1 MSEIAHASGI
11 SVPAALQEKV
21 LVGGDL
27 SKLSSQ
33 ERLTYIGA
41 VCNSLGLNPLTR
53 PFEYINLSG
62 KLTLYARKD
71 ATEQLRSLRGISIEI
86 VSREVVEDTYV
97 VTARAV
103 DASGRRDESI
113 GAVSIGGLKGDAKAN
128 AIMKAETK
136 AKRRVTLSISG
147 LGLLDETEI
156 ETIPGAQPLRERD
169 ITPKEEKPGAE
180 PSTPAKP
187 RQGAVAP
194 PANVDPSTGE
204 LFDGESGTTVRPL
217 DQQGN
222 EMRHKLLDDPKS
234 GLIAGLSRTTNVD
247 MVAELKKWWH
257 GKKAYMPYALHEYGL
272 KIIGDRED
280 ELLGDM
286 KKAG

>member
-1 MSEIAHASGI
+1 MSEITHASGI

-103 DASGRRDESI
+103 DSSGRRDESI

-156 ETIPGAQPLRERD
+156 ETIPGAQPVKERD
-169 ITPKEEKPGAE
+169 ITPPNGKPEAE
-180 PSTPAKP
+180 PPAP
-187 RQGAVAP
+187 AQSLQPAVTP

-204 LFDGESGTTVRPL
+204 LFDGGNGTPVRPL

-272 KIIGDRED
+272 KIIGARED

>member
-1 MSEIAHASGI
+1 MSEITHASGI

-156 ETIPGAQPLRERD
+156 ETIPGAQPVKERD
-169 ITPKEEKPGAE
+169 ITPPKGKPEAE
-180 PSTPAKP
+180 PPAP
-187 RQGAVAP
+187 AQSLQPAVTP

-204 LFDGESGTTVRPL
+204 LFDGGNGTPVRPL

-272 KIIGDRED
+272 KIIGARED

>member
-1 MSEIAHASGI
+1 MSEITHANGI
-11 SVPAALQEKV
+11 SVPAELQEKV
-21 LVGGDL
+21 LAGGDL

-53 PFEYINLSG
+53 PFEYINLGG

-86 VSREVVEDTYV
+86 VSREVVDDTYV

-156 ETIPGAQPLRERD
+156 ETIPGAQPLRERG
-169 ITPKEEKPGAE
+169 ITPPNGKPEAE
-180 PSTPAKP
+180 PS
-187 RQGAVAP
+187 AP
-194 PANVDPSTGE
+194 LANVDTSTGE
-204 LFDGESGTTVRPL
+204 LFDGGNGTPVRPL

-257 GKKAYMPYALHEYGL
+257 SKKAYMPYALHEYGL
-272 KIIGDRED
+272 KLLGIRED
-280 ELLGDM
+280 ELLGEM
-286 KKAG
+286 PKAG

>member
-1 MSEIAHASGI
+1 MSEITHASGI

-103 DASGRRDESI
+103 DSSGRRDESI

-156 ETIPGAQPLRERD
+156 ETIPGAQPVKERD
-169 ITPKEEKPGAE
+169 ITPPKGKPEAE
-180 PSTPAKP
+180 PPAPAQSLQPAVTPP
-187 RQGAVAP
+187 S
-194 PANVDPSTGE
+194 NVDLSTGE
-204 LFDGESGTTVRPL
+204 LFDGGNGTPVRPL

-272 KIIGDRED
+272 KIIGARED

>member
-1 MSEIAHASGI
+1 MSEITHANGI
-11 SVPAALQEKV
+11 TVPAALQEKV

-27 SKLSSQ
+27 SKLTSQ

-169 ITPKEEKPGAE
+169 ITPPKGKPEAE
-180 PSTPAKP
+180 PSAPAQS
-187 RQGAVAP
+187 RQPAVAP

-204 LFDGESGTTVRPL
+204 LFGSGSGTPVRPL
-217 DQQGN
+217 DQQGA

-247 MVAELKKWWH
+247 MVADLKKWWH

-272 KIIGDRED
+272 KIIGVREE

-286 KKAG
+286 QKAG

>member
-1 MSEIAHASGI
+1 MSEITHASGI

-169 ITPKEEKPGAE
+169 ITPPNGKPEAE
-180 PSTPAKP
+180 PPAP
-187 RQGAVAP
+187 AQSLQPAVTP

-204 LFDGESGTTVRPL
+204 LFDGGNGTPVRPL

-272 KIIGDRED
+272 KIIGARED

>member
-1 MSEIAHASGI
+1 MSEITHASGI

-156 ETIPGAQPLRERD
+156 ETIPGAQPVKERD
-169 ITPKEEKPGAE
+169 ITPPNGKPEAE
-180 PSTPAKP
+180 PPAP
-187 RQGAVAP
+187 AQSLQPAVTP

-204 LFDGESGTTVRPL
+204 LFDGGNGTPVRPL

-272 KIIGDRED
+272 KIIGARED

>member
-1 MSEIAHASGI
+1 MSEITHASGI

-169 ITPKEEKPGAE
+169 ITPPKVKPEAE
-180 PSTPAKP
+180 PSTPAQS
-187 RQGAVAP
+187 RQPAVAP

-204 LFDGESGTTVRPL
+204 LFDGGKGTLVRPL
-217 DQQGN
+217 DQQGS

-234 GLIAGLSRTTNVD
+234 GLIAGLARTTNVD

-257 GKKAYMPYALHEYGL
+257 GKKAYVPHQLHEYGL
-272 KIIGDRED
+272 KLLGIRED
-280 ELLGDM
+280 ELLGEM
-286 KKAG
+286 PKAG

>member
-71 ATEQLRSLRGISIEI
+71 ATQQLRSLRGISIEI

-156 ETIPGAQPLRERD
+156 ETIPGAQPVKERD
-169 ITPKEEKPGAE
+169 ITPPKGKPEAE
-180 PSTPAKP
+180 PPAP
-187 RQGAVAP
+187 AQSLQPAVTP

-204 LFDGESGTTVRPL
+204 LFDGGNGTPVRPL

-272 KIIGDRED
+272 KIIGARED

>member
-1 MSEIAHASGI
+1 MSEITHASGI

-169 ITPKEEKPGAE
+169 ITPPKGKPEAE
-180 PSTPAKP
+180 PSAPAQS
-187 RQGAVAP
+187 RQPAASP

-204 LFDGESGTTVRPL
+204 LFDGGSGTTVRPL

>member
-1 MSEIAHASGI
+1 MSEITHASGI

-169 ITPKEEKPGAE
+169 ITPQKEKPEAE
-180 PSTPAKP
+180 SSAPAQS
-187 RQGAVAP
+187 RQPAVTP

-204 LFDGESGTTVRPL
+204 LFDSGSGTPVRPL
-217 DQQGN
+217 DQQGS

-272 KIIGDRED
+272 KIIGVRED

-286 KKAG
+286 QKAG

>member
-1 MSEIAHASGI
+1 MSEITHASGI

-147 LGLLDETEI
+147 LGLLDETDI
-156 ETIPGAQPLRERD
+156 ETIPGAQPVKERD
-169 ITPKEEKPGAE
+169 ITP
-180 PSTPAKP
+180 PAP
-187 RQGAVAP
+187 PAQLPAAPAPIAP
-194 PANVDPSTGE
+194 PANVDISTGE
-204 LFDGESGTTVRPL
+204 LFDGPKGTPERPR
-217 DQQGN
+217 DQTGAEQTHN
-222 EMRHKLLDDPKS
+222 LLDDPNN
-234 GLIAGLSRTTNVD
+234 GLIAGMNRATNVD
-247 MVAELKKWWH
+247 MVNRLRDWWNSKKGRVPH
-257 GKKAYMPYALHEYGL
+257 ELHEYGL
-272 KIIGDRED
+272 KLLGIRED

-286 KKAG
+286 QKAG

>member
-103 DASGRRDESI
+103 DSSGRRDESI

-156 ETIPGAQPLRERD
+156 ETIPGAQPVKERD
-169 ITPKEEKPGAE
+169 ITPPNGKPEAE
-180 PSTPAKP
+180 PPAP
-187 RQGAVAP
+187 AQSLQPAVTP

-204 LFDGESGTTVRPL
+204 LFDGGNGTPVRPL

-272 KIIGDRED
+272 KIIGARED